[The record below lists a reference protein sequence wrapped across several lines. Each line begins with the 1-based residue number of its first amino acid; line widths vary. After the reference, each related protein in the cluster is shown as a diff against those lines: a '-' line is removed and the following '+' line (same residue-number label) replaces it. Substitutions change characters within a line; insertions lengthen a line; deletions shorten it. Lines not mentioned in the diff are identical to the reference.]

1 MIEKIT
7 FRNYCSFH
15 DRTQISKIH
24 FFSVKNSDLRNMEF
38 WSTFQRYIQ
47 IGQIIE
53 VGNFSKVKFVKFN
66 EKLADSEHF

>member
-1 MIEKIT
+1 
-7 FRNYCSFH
+7 
-15 DRTQISKIH
+15 
-24 FFSVKNSDLRNMEF
+24 MEF